1 MKFLPLASCDLDE
14 IKHLQ
19 PENWSDIIPDMEF
32 YIRSGFCR
40 PVKTC
45 VDDRITGIGVAI
57 VYDATAWLAHIIVDA
72 SYRNRGIGLGIV
84 AELLQVLR
92 DYPVTTCMLTATEL
106 GKPVYVKAG
115 FRAVS
120 EYIFMNREKSGID
133 YPVSPNLVEYTAQYR
148 AQILQMDRRV
158 SAENRERLLSTH
170 LESSWV
176 YLKNG
181 VVQGYF
187 ILGLKEGPIIA
198 ENPEAGMELM
208 KVKFSKTERI
218 VLPSE
223 NIAGIE
229 FLKQNGYAETTT
241 KGTRMVLGE
250 NPIWQPEKIYS
261 RIGGNFG

>member
-1 MKFLPLASCDLDE
+1 MKFLPITSYDLDE

-19 PENWSDIIPDMEF
+19 PEDWSDIIPDMEF

-40 PVKTC
+40 TVKAC
-45 VDDRITGIGVAI
+45 VDNRIAGIGVMI
-57 VYDATAWLAHIIVDA
+57 VYDNTAWLAHIIVDA
-72 SYRNRGIGLGIV
+72 SFRNRGIGLGIV
-84 AELLQVLR
+84 SELLQGLR

-115 FRAVS
+115 FRTVS
-120 EYIFMNREKSGID
+120 EYIFMNREKSGLD
-133 YPVSPNLVEYTAQYR
+133 YPVAPNIVEYNAQHR

-158 SAENRERLLSTH
+158 SAENRERLLITH
-170 LESSWV
+170 LEGSQV

-181 VVQGYF
+181 IVQGYF
-187 ILGLKEGPIIA
+187 IPGLKEGPVIA
-198 ENPEAGMELM
+198 ENPEAGMELL
-208 KVKFSKTERI
+208 KVKFTQAERI

-223 NIAGIE
+223 NITGIE
-229 FLKQNGYAETTT
+229 FLKQNGYAETPI

-250 NPIWQPEKIYS
+250 NLTWQPEMIFS

>member
-1 MKFLPLASCDLDE
+1 MKFLPIASCDLDE

-19 PENWSDIIPDMEF
+19 PEDWSDIIPDMEF
-32 YIRSGFCR
+32 YIRSEFCR
-40 PVKTC
+40 PVKVC
-45 VDDRITGIGVAI
+45 VDDRIAGIGVTI
-57 VYDATAWLAHIIVDA
+57 VYDNTAWLAHIIVDA
-72 SYRNRGIGLGIV
+72 SYRNKGIGLGIV
-84 AELLQVLR
+84 SELLQGLR
-92 DYPVTTCMLTATEL
+92 DYPLKTCMLTATEL

-120 EYIFMNREKSGID
+120 EYVFMNREKSGID
-133 YPVSPNLVEYTAQYR
+133 YPVSPNIVEYTAQYR
-148 AQILQMDRRV
+148 AQILQMDRSF

-170 LESSWV
+170 LEGSLV

-187 ILGLKEGPIIA
+187 IPGLKEGPIIS

-208 KVKFSKTERI
+208 KLKFSGTARI

-229 FLKQNGYAETTT
+229 FLKQNGYTETTT

-250 NPIWQPEKIYS
+250 NPDWQPEKIYS